1 MTAGVVR
8 EGVIQRVAVVGAGVI
23 GLSWA
28 TQFLAAGL
36 DVTVWDPDP
45 GIDTKLAAALATAG
59 VEAGAATRVRVCG
72 TVAEAVADA
81 QFVQESG
88 PERLEVKQELFTELD
103 ATPADAVI
111 ASSSSGLTASQ
122 IQATCA
128 TPERVVIGHPFHPPH
143 LIPVVEVVGGTAT
156 EAWAV
161 DEAVEFYARI
171 GKRPIKVRTE
181 LPGHIVNRLQAALW
195 REAYWLVR
203 EGAASVADIDTAIAY
218 GPGLRWSL
226 LGPFATQHLSG
237 GDAGLAHVLE
247 HLGPP
252 MVDWWHTFE
261 TPPLDQQCIDAAVSG
276 VDAELDG
283 IDQAAMVAER
293 DALLEQLL
301 ALKSNAQHLPD

>member
-1 MTAGVVR
+1 MSGQ
-8 EGVIQRVAVVGAGVI
+8 IQRVAVIGAGVI
-23 GLSWA
+23 GLSWV

-36 DVTVWDPDP
+36 EVTVWDPDP
-45 GIDTKLAAALATAG
+45 EIDAKLADALATAD
-59 VEAGAATRVRVCG
+59 VPAEAATRVRVCA

-81 QFVQESG
+81 QFVQENG
-88 PERLEVKQELFTELD
+88 PERLDVKQELFAQLD
-103 ATPADAVI
+103 ATPAGVVI
-111 ASSSSGLTASQ
+111 ASSSSGLTPSQ

-128 TPERVVIGHPFHPPH
+128 TPERVVIGHPFYPPH
-143 LIPVVEVVGGTAT
+143 LIPVVEVVGGSKT
-156 EAWAV
+156 EDWAV
-161 DEAVEFYARI
+161 DTAVDFYDRI

-203 EGAASVADIDTAIAY
+203 EGAVSVADLDTAIAY
-218 GPGLRWSL
+218 GPGLRWAL

-237 GDAGLAHVLE
+237 GEGGLAHVLE

-261 TPPLDQQCIDAAVSG
+261 TPPLDQQCIDAAVDG
-276 VDAELDG
+276 VDAELAD

-301 ALKSNAQHLPD
+301 ALKSNARNLPG